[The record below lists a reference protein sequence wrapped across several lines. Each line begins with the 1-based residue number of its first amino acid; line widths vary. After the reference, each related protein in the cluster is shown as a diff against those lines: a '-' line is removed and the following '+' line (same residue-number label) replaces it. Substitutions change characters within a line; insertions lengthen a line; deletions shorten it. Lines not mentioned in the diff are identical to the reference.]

1 MRKRALLTALLLP
14 ACSYLPQ
21 AHGDFVNTP
30 YISRTVGAGVVGEGE
45 LEVEGLADIDPGEKA
60 KSTLKVNAGLG
71 PGLEFA
77 LGFGPYYSAG
87 SGPDSHGVGDVT
99 VTAKYKYADGTQG
112 RPHGIVELET
122 RLPTSDTGPSGRK
135 GETDALVAT
144 SLGQAFGDYSLVGTY
159 ELGLLGDDSSD
170 SVVIEHAGVL
180 AVSFR
185 LSPEVRAFTEASMV
199 HEPRAS
205 HTEWFGGGG
214 AGWTVSDGLEL
225 QGAVQFG
232 LNDEAPDYL
241 LVFGFA
247 YELGPVFPV
256 MRGSGL

>member
-1 MRKRALLTALLLP
+1 MRKRALLSILLLP

-71 PGLEFA
+71 PGFEFA

-99 VTAKYKYADGTQG
+99 ITAKYKYADGTQG

-135 GETDALVAT
+135 GEADVLMAT
-144 SLGQAFGDYSLVGTY
+144 SLGQAFGSYSLVGTY
-159 ELGLLGDDSSD
+159 ELGLLGDDTVD
-170 SVVIEHAGVL
+170 SVVVEHNGVL

-185 LSPEVRAFTEASMV
+185 VSPSVRAFTEASMV
-199 HEPRAS
+199 YEPRADV
-205 HTEWFGGGG
+205 TEWFGGAG

-225 QGAVQFG
+225 QGAVQLG
-232 LNDEAPDYL
+232 LNEDAPDYL

-247 YELGPVFPV
+247 YELGPIFPV
-256 MRGSGL
+256 LRGNSL